1 MNLYELNRQVRDCTP
16 SVEYSYVDSIL
27 STMVSDRITVS
38 LDDETRGILED
49 LVSQTGQG
57 NSELVRRALTFY
69 ATNLRAARS
78 DVDIDLEEYHEMLST
93 GEHALF
99 DIDFLHIL
107 LAHVQTDDGEWPET
121 FVEDVDR
128 VAHYHALE
136 YEGRYSELRELL
148 EWLSICGFLTVRESE
163 ENTYHVVFPTEDLK
177 WFMLRFIEKSTET
190 LPFEVEIEEGVSK
203 ALMTEKS
210 G

>member
-1 MNLYELNRQVRDCTP
+1 
-16 SVEYSYVDSIL
+16 
-27 STMVSDRITVS
+27 MVSDRITVS
-38 LDDETRGILED
+38 LDDKTRGILED

-69 ATNLRAARS
+69 ATNLQAAQS
-78 DVDIDLEEYHEMLST
+78 DANVDLKEYHEMLST

-107 LAHVQTDDGEWPET
+107 LSHVQADDGEWPET

-128 VAHYHALE
+128 VAHYHAQE
-136 YEGRYSELRELL
+136 YEGRYSELHELL

-203 ALMTEKS
+203 ALLTEKS